1 MTWLGPDDYEFHS
14 VSFSDGVL
22 LVEFD
27 RSEQLNV
34 LTLEA
39 LDELAMLLHVIRSNP
54 DIRSVV
60 LTGSGRAFC
69 AGGNAKAMG
78 AKTED
83 KGAAHPLERPL
94 WNTPSMSVDERLRLV
109 RQTGREIMVG
119 IHQLD
124 KPFIAAVNGLAAG
137 AGMDLALACD
147 IRLASTEARFSQI
160 YVRRGLPPADGG
172 MYWLPRLIGWS
183 NALELMLT
191 GDWVEADRA
200 ESLGL
205 VSRVVA
211 PDQLIDE
218 ALDLARRIAEN
229 PPLTV
234 QAIKYGAR
242 NSAMVDL
249 PEALELSYRL
259 AEYLFHTDD
268 HREAI
273 AAWVEKRDPSYEG
286 K

>member
-1 MTWLGPDDYEFHS
+1 MTWLGPDEYELHS
-14 VSFSDGVL
+14 ISFSDGVL

-27 RSEQLNV
+27 RSEQLNA

-39 LDELAMLLHVIRSNP
+39 LDEMAMLLHVVRTNP
-54 DIRSVV
+54 DIRAVV

-78 AKTED
+78 EKSED
-83 KGAAHPLERPL
+83 KGAAHPLDRPL
-94 WNTPSMSVDERLRLV
+94 WNTPSMAVDERLRLT

-183 NALELMLT
+183 NAMELMLT
-191 GDWVEADRA
+191 GEWVDAGRA
-200 ESLGL
+200 ETLGL

-211 PDQLIDE
+211 PDRLVDE
-218 ALDLARRIAEN
+218 ALDLARRIALN

-242 NSAMVDL
+242 NSAMVEL

-273 AAWVEKRDPSYEG
+273 AAWLEKRDPSYRG

>member
-1 MTWLGPDDYEFHS
+1 MTWLGPDPYELHS
-14 VSFSDGVL
+14 VSFEDGVL
-22 LVEFD
+22 LIRFERED
-27 RSEQLNV
+27 QLNA

-39 LDELAMLLHVIRSNP
+39 LNELSVLLHVIRSNP
-54 DIRSVV
+54 DIRVAV

-69 AGGNAKAMG
+69 SGGNAKAMG
-78 AKTED
+78 EKD
-83 KGAAHPLERPL
+83 DGKGGAHPLDRPL
-94 WNTPSMSVDERLRLV
+94 WNTPSMSVNERLDLT
-109 RQTGREIMVG
+109 RQTGREIMIG

-160 YVRRGLPPADGG
+160 YVKRGLPPADGG

-183 NALELMLT
+183 RALELMLT
-191 GDWVEADRA
+191 GDWVDAGTAAD
-200 ESLGL
+200 LGL
-205 VSRVVA
+205 VSRVVEA
-211 PDQLIDE
+211 DE
-218 ALDLARRIAEN
+218 LVNEAMTLARRIAAN
-229 PPLTV
+229 PPLAV
-234 QAIKYGAR
+234 QAIKHGAR
-242 NSAMVDL
+242 ASYQTEL

-273 AAWVEKRDPSYEG
+273 AAWLEKRDPSYGG